1 MKKLILAFFAIIASI
16 SIHAQLPDSC
26 KLSIGTNMSGLYDW
40 STELPFVDM
49 MHHARQWYTKSVDD
63 AEYPWNSEKA
73 KELSYRSDGY
83 PTHIPQSVNTSNYQ
97 QQVATIWAITDA
109 WPKGTYTVLVDG
121 AGEIDITGAVENFTK
136 TDDHR
141 YTFDMVNPENGAVEM
156 IITES
161 KESDP
166 IRNIRVL
173 MPGTEYSY
181 QEEPFY
187 DKWVEK
193 VSDFPTLRFMDWGQT
208 NNWGNEEA
216 GTTSDFIYLNWAER
230 SKMDHYT
237 WANSKGIPYEMMIRL
252 MNHLDKDGWVC
263 VPHRAGEE
271 YQKNMAA
278 LFLENLEEERHLYV
292 EYSNEIWN
300 WIFDQTHWL
309 NKWGCEANNMPWPEG
324 IVPFVQNTMDY
335 WTEVYAGDMD
345 RLTRVVGAFVAWLD
359 VSERIAYNLRPN
371 SFDAI
376 SPTFYI
382 GLTEEQDA
390 ELDQLGNSAT
400 VDHIIDFALENIPEV
415 LSWIDG
421 INGIADSLDKKMVF
435 YEGGQHLTPH
445 PFGVEPTYGQALID
459 AQRSPRMYEL
469 YNVWL
474 DALRRYQKGDTPL
487 LLMSFG
493 FIGQRSAQY
502 GSWGILESINQD
514 TSEIPAPK
522 YRAILDNMAQCSE
535 PDPTLDHKV
544 SSANISVYPNPTRDL
559 VIIDAPLSVDHAIL
573 YDIFGRLIAQIIVQ
587 DNSFIL
593 PRDITDGMYIAR
605 LFDHKNHEIGS
616 TKINV
621 MK

>member
-1 MKKLILAFFAIIASI
+1 
-16 SIHAQLPDSC
+16 
-26 KLSIGTNMSGLYDW
+26 
-40 STELPFVDM
+40 
-49 MHHARQWYTKSVDD
+49 
-63 AEYPWNSEKA
+63 
-73 KELSYRSDGY
+73 
-83 PTHIPQSVNTSNYQ
+83 
-97 QQVATIWAITDA
+97 
-109 WPKGTYTVLVDG
+109 
-121 AGEIDITGAVENFTK
+121 
-136 TDDHR
+136 
-141 YTFDMVNPENGAVEM
+141 M

-161 KESDP
+161 SESDP

-173 MPGTEYSY
+173 MPGTESSY
-181 QEEPFY
+181 EEEPFY

-193 VSDFPTLRFMDWGQT
+193 VSAFPTLRFMDWGQT
-208 NNWGNEEA
+208 NNWGNEES
-216 GTTSDFIYLNWAER
+216 GTTSDFVYLNWEER

-271 YQKNMAA
+271 YQKNMAG
-278 LFLENLEEERHLYV
+278 LFLDNLEEERHLYV

-335 WTEVYAGDMD
+335 WSEVYAEDMD
-345 RLTRVVGAFVAWLD
+345 RITRVVGAFVAWLD

-382 GLTEEQDA
+382 GLTEDQD
-390 ELDQLGNSAT
+390 ETLDQLGASAT

-445 PFGVEPTYGQALID
+445 PFGVEPTYAQALLD

-469 YNVWL
+469 YDIWL
-474 DALRRYQKGDTPL
+474 DALRRYQKGDDPL

-522 YRAILDNMAQCSE
+522 YQAILDNMAQCSE
-535 PDPTLDHKV
+535 PDHTLDHHA
-544 SSANISVYPNPTRDL
+544 SSYISIYPNPTCGRATIDL
-559 VIIDAPLSVDHAIL
+559 PFSVNHAELYNIYGRKLAHIVVSDNRFIIPRVLTNGI
-573 YDIFGRLIAQIIVQ
+573 Y
-587 DNSFIL
+587 FI
-593 PRDITDGMYIAR
+593 RF
-605 LFDHKNHEIGS
+605 FDRNNYVLGS
-616 TKINV
+616 SKINV
-621 MK
+621 IR